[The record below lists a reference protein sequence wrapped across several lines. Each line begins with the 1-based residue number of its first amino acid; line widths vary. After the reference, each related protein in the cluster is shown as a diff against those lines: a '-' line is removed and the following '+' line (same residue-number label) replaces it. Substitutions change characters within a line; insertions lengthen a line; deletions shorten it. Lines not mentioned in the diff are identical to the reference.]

1 MRACAYFSF
10 ESNHLPLRMILTCPQ
25 CATRYQVDAAQ
36 FAGVG
41 RKVRC
46 AKCGHVWH
54 QEAAPPE
61 PEPGLESAA
70 FEAEPPP
77 APSVPEPRPA
87 AYAPAAVVAAAEQ
100 EQAQAPQRRRDVSGI
115 VSVAGWFGL
124 AVLVAV
130 LGWAGVHYRQTIVT
144 VWPQAASLY
153 SRIGLGVNARG
164 IAFTDV
170 AYRRAQEGG
179 QQVLSVSG
187 KLVNVTHSEQPV
199 PEIRVTIT
207 DDARRELYHWN
218 FSAGV
223 STLQPGQK
231 IGFLSRLTSPP
242 EGARHLEVRFAE
254 AGG

>member
-10 ESNHLPLRMILTCPQ
+10 ESNHLLVRMILTCPQ

-36 FAGVG
+36 FAGAG

-77 APSVPEPRPA
+77 APAAPEPRPA
-87 AYAPAAVVAAAEQ
+87 AYAPAAVLIN
-100 EQAQAPQRRRDVSGI
+100 RSGI

-164 IAFTDV
+164 SELDEA
-170 AYRRAQEGG
+170 
-179 QQVLSVSG
+179 SG
-187 KLVNVTHSEQPV
+187 LRIDSMAATR
-199 PEIRVTIT
+199 I
-207 DDARRELYHWN
+207 
-218 FSAGV
+218 
-223 STLQPGQK
+223 
-231 IGFLSRLTSPP
+231 
-242 EGARHLEVRFAE
+242 
-254 AGG
+254 